1 MSSNSVAG
9 IVVGALFVLGLSGI
23 AWIGAGFVGTS
34 PIALAMTLAIAG
46 AYLLGAAEVLRFRQ
60 LTLSLLR
67 ALNDIPQPLLQLQD
81 WLDRV
86 HPALRSAVR
95 LRVEGE
101 RSALPG
107 LSITPYLVGLLV
119 MLGMLGTFL
128 GMVLTF
134 KGAVFALEGSA
145 DLQAVRS
152 ALAEPIRGLAL
163 AFGTSV
169 AGVAASAMLGLMSVV
184 SRRERLEAARQLDG
198 AIAGTLL
205 PFSLAWQRKES
216 FRALQS
222 QAQAL
227 PEVAR
232 QLQAVAQQIEQRNEQ
247 LNEGLLQRQ
256 AQFHAEAAQAYSGL
270 AQSVEQS
277 LKQALGASAAAAG
290 ASMQPIVET
299 AMSAI
304 AGESRATQQQLAE
317 RIEAQ
322 LDTLL
327 ARFSASAAAVTE
339 GWQAGVAAQARSN
352 EALTAGLDRTL
363 AAFSS
368 DAEQRS
374 AALLAGL
381 QQSLDAAQARQQQ
394 ATAQAQAAWT
404 ENLEALGGSLRTQWQ
419 EAAQQMLE
427 RQSVICRQL
436 EGNAAAIAAWA
447 TEQAARTEDGIMRM
461 SASSAELLR
470 VRGESE
476 TRWSLQQEA
485 QMQQLAALWRSE
497 LAALRN
503 DESERGEAAV
513 RRLEQLQ
520 AAVATHLAT
529 LGAALEEP
537 LGRLLN
543 TASEV
548 PQAAAEVIA
557 ELRQEMSRLT
567 ERDNL
572 ALQERAGLMQGIAGL
587 LQSVQQATGEQ
598 RTAIESLVSSA
609 SAVLEQ
615 VGRQFEE
622 TLGAQGAR
630 SEEAATQLVAS
641 AIELASLGDAFHHG
655 VGLFSASNEQLM
667 QNLQQM
673 EAAIAQSLARSD
685 EQLAYYVA
693 QAREVI
699 DLSISAQHGVVEE
712 LRRLQERPAA
722 LADGEAA

>member
-1 MSSNSVAG
+1 
-9 IVVGALFVLGLSGI
+9 
-23 AWIGAGFVGTS
+23 
-34 PIALAMTLAIAG
+34 
-46 AYLLGAAEVLRFRQ
+46 
-60 LTLSLLR
+60 
-67 ALNDIPQPLLQLQD
+67 
-81 WLDRV
+81 
-86 HPALRSAVR
+86 
-95 LRVEGE
+95 
-101 RSALPG
+101 
-107 LSITPYLVGLLV
+107 
-119 MLGMLGTFL
+119 
-128 GMVLTF
+128 
-134 KGAVFALEGSA
+134 
-145 DLQAVRS
+145 
-152 ALAEPIRGLAL
+152 
-163 AFGTSV
+163 
-169 AGVAASAMLGLMSVV
+169 
-184 SRRERLEAARQLDG
+184 
-198 AIAGTLL
+198 
-205 PFSLAWQRKES
+205 
-216 FRALQS
+216 
-222 QAQAL
+222 
-227 PEVAR
+227 
-232 QLQAVAQQIEQRNEQ
+232 
-247 LNEGLLQRQ
+247 
-256 AQFHAEAAQAYSGL
+256 
-270 AQSVEQS
+270 
-277 LKQALGASAAAAG
+277 
-290 ASMQPIVET
+290 MQPIVET

-476 TRWSLQQEA
+476 ARWSLQQEA

-543 TASEV
+543 TASEA

-557 ELRQEMSRLT
+557 QLRQEMSH
-567 ERDNL
+567 
-572 ALQERAGLMQGIAGL
+572 
-587 LQSVQQATGEQ
+587 SPSATTWPC
-598 RTAIESLVSSA
+598 RSA
-609 SAVLEQ
+609 SA
-615 VGRQFEE
+615 G
-622 TLGAQGAR
+622 GASARLAAERAAGHRRTARRHRIPGGSASDGAR
-630 SEEAATQLVAS
+630 APANSS
-641 AIELASLGDAFHHG
+641 PRPW
-655 VGLFSASNEQLM
+655 
-667 QNLQQM
+667 
-673 EAAIAQSLARSD
+673 AR
-685 EQLAYYVA
+685 
-693 QAREVI
+693 
-699 DLSISAQHGVVEE
+699 
-712 LRRLQERPAA
+712 RPAA
-722 LADGEAA
+722 AKRQATHMAQRHRAGQPGRCLPPRRAAVQQPAMNS